1 MRKIKMFYSIALLV
15 SVFILYL
22 YSAIYFKSAYSQN
35 TNTTFYNLNSG
46 WSYLLE
52 DRIIF
57 SDSFP
62 SSLKADRN
70 SSVTLFG
77 RLPDEILDSD
87 IIQFHTGHYNVWLY
101 IDNVLAYENTAE
113 HFSVSKTTGNVYHFI
128 NLDPSMAGKPFTIIY
143 QSCYPKNTIL
153 LSPVCFGND
162 RDILHGLIIN
172 KLFGFIICALMF
184 AIGCI
189 GLMCYAVFCR
199 QLPGSDSLF
208 WLSIF
213 ALAFSCWSGLETQMM
228 AILLPYHLA
237 FSWYT
242 FISLKL
248 IPIPAI
254 MFISYTYQTERS
266 RLCKLLVILSG
277 LDIILTSALQY
288 TGLMDFKETLI
299 FTHGIFFLSLIWIF
313 PLSISVLHKQIKQP
327 GSKKPKTMNQL
338 HIIFISILAV
348 TVIMDFISYYF
359 KASDDSASFSRLALL
374 AYIICLAIMIVQNS
388 LDLQKTKE
396 KANALR
402 ELAATDPLTK
412 LKNRASFEKDIAAIP
427 AKDQPSYGI
436 AMFDLNKLKYFNDV
450 HGHSTGDYYIII
462 CSEILQDIFCPFGN
476 VYRIGGDEFCAIM
489 KNVSAEKYSQLSAA
503 ITSRIRNLHQT
514 MYEYCMEVADGY
526 AVYDAKLDKSL
537 LHTMERADKSMYKKK
552 QEMKAAA
559 RAAEI

>member
-1 MRKIKMFYSIALLV
+1 MRKIKVFYIIALLL
-15 SVFILYL
+15 SIFILYL
-22 YSAIYFKSAYSQN
+22 YSAAYFRSAYSQD
-35 TNTTFYNLNSG
+35 TSAAFFNLNSG
-46 WSYLLE
+46 WSYQQE

-57 SDSFP
+57 SDAFP
-62 SSLKADRN
+62 SSLPADDN

-87 IIQFHTGHYNVWLY
+87 ILQFHTGHYNVWLY
-101 IDNVLAYENTAE
+101 IDDMLAYENTAE
-113 HFSVSKTTGNVYHFI
+113 RFSVSKTTGSVYHFI

-143 QSCYPKNTIL
+143 QSCYPRNTIL
-153 LSPVCFGND
+153 LSPIFFGND
-162 RDILHGLIIN
+162 RDILHGLIID
-172 KLFGFIICALMF
+172 KLPGYVICALMF

-189 GLMCYAVFCR
+189 GLMCYAVFRR
-199 QLPGSDSLF
+199 QLSGSDSLF
-208 WLSIF
+208 WLSLL
-213 ALAFSCWSGLETQMM
+213 AVAFSGWSGFETQMM
-228 AILLPYHLA
+228 VILLPYDLA

-254 MFISYTYQTERS
+254 MFISYTYETERS
-266 RLCKLLVILSG
+266 RLCKILVILSG
-277 LDIILTSALQY
+277 LDIILTSVLQY
-288 TGLMDFKETLI
+288 TGLMDFKETLVL
-299 FTHGIFFLSLIWIF
+299 THGIFFLTLMWIF

-327 GSKKPKTMNQL
+327 GSKKPKTINQL

-348 TVIMDFISYYF
+348 TVIMDFLSYYF
-359 KASDDSASFSRLALL
+359 KASDDSARFSRLALL
-374 AYIICLAIMIVQNS
+374 AYIIGLAIKIVQNS
-388 LDLQKTKE
+388 LDLQKTQE

-427 AKDQPSYGI
+427 AKDQLPYGI
-436 AMFDLNKLKYFNDV
+436 AMFDLNELKYFNDV

-462 CSEILQDIFCPFGN
+462 CSEILQDIFCPFGT

-503 ITSRIRNLHQT
+503 ISSRIGSLHQT
-514 MYEYCMEVADGY
+514 MYEYHMEVADGY

-537 LHTMERADKSMYKKK
+537 LHTMERADKEMYKKK

-559 RAAEI
+559 RSAK